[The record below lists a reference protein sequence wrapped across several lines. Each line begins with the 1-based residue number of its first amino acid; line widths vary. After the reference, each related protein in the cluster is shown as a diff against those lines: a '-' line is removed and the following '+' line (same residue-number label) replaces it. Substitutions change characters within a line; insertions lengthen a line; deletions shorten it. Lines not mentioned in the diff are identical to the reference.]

1 MRYLGFPILLNKDW
15 KKAEETIE
23 KKKLVAGK
31 EIFSQLEGGETGR
44 LGILDLEIMNIALLG
59 KWLWNLENSE
69 GLWQQMYQTKVFIQ
83 KHFGCC
89 KNKIWGLPF
98 LSRGDGEF
106 GGKTKK
112 VAMGS
117 TTAKTSG
124 K

>member
-1 MRYLGFPILLNKDW
+1 MLVLVILLCTCYPSLGCLLGLERTDLYRRFLWQDDQGIRKYH
-15 KKAEETIE
+15 
-23 KKKLVAGK
+23 LVNWNTVC
-31 EIFSQLEGGETGR
+31 SPRETGR

-98 LSRGDGEF
+98 LARGDG
-106 GGKTKK
+106 G
-112 VAMGS
+112 
-117 TTAKTSG
+117 
-124 K
+124 